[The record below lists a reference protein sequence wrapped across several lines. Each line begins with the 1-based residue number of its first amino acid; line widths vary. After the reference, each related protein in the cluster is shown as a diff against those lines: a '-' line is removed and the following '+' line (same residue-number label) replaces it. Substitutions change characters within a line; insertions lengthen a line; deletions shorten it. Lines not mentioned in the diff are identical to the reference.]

1 MSTGEPLDP
10 RTDALVRALEAAAI
24 LGPPLVAAVARTVR
38 TEWPELIEVLERAL
52 QGELP
57 AVASTPPSAED
68 ARAMLRARRVERR
81 RVRFGK

>member
-1 MSTGEPLDP
+1 MTTPDT

-38 TEWPELIEVLERAL
+38 TEWPELVEALERAL

-57 AVASTPPSAED
+57 AVAVTPPNAED
-68 ARAMLRARRVERR
+68 ARAELRRRRAERR
-81 RVRFGK
+81 RARFGK

>member
-1 MSTGEPLDP
+1 MTTRDH

-52 QGELP
+52 QGEMP
-57 AVASTPPSAED
+57 AVAATPPSAED
-68 ARAMLRARRVERR
+68 ARAVLRARRVERR
-81 RVRFGK
+81 RARFGK

>member
-1 MSTGEPLDP
+1 MTTPDA

-38 TEWPELIEVLERAL
+38 TEWPELVEALERAL

-57 AVASTPPSAED
+57 AVAATPPSAED
-68 ARAMLRARRVERR
+68 ARAVLRERRVVRR

>member
-1 MSTGEPLDP
+1 MSNHDA
-10 RTDALVRALEAAAI
+10 RTDALLRAVEAAAI

-38 TEWPELIEVLERAL
+38 AEWPDLIEALERAL

-57 AVASTPPSAED
+57 AVAATPPSAED
-68 ARAMLRARRVERR
+68 ARAILRARRVERR

>member
-1 MSTGEPLDP
+1 MSNHDE
-10 RTDALVRALEAAAI
+10 RADALLRAVEAAAI

-38 TEWPELIEVLERAL
+38 AEWPDLIEALERAL

-57 AVASTPPSAED
+57 TVAATPPSAED
-68 ARAMLRARRVERR
+68 ARAILRARRVERR